1 MEITVGRG
9 GDERWLG
16 NSILYSL
23 DRHCLSRKAASAS
36 FLLLPPLGQGG
47 REAGSRQPPPPTA
60 FSGSGL
66 ISGGPSRRRPGRGL
80 GLLFGV
86 CVLAVG
92 KDKRQACTA
101 HCLPDA
107 SELEGALGQ

>member
-47 REAGSRQPPPPTA
+47 REAGSRQPPPP
-60 FSGSGL
+60 SGSGL
-66 ISGGPSRRRPGRGL
+66 ISGGPSRSRPGRGL

-92 KDKRQACTA
+92 KDKGRHAQ
-101 HCLPDA
+101 HSLPDA